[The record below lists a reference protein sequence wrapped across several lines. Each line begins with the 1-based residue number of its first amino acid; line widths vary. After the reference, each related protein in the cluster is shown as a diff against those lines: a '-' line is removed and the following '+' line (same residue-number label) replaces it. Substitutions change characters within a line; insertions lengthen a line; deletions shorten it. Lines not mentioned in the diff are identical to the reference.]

1 MMHAQQIQII
11 ENVAQLDD
19 ALSAPDPD
27 VIATMSRMHGDL
39 ILLGAGG
46 KMGPTLARMA
56 KRASDEAGL
65 KRRVIAVSRFSDQS
79 LVAELHEY
87 DIETIPCDLLDPE
100 QVAALPNVENVL
112 FMTGMKFGAANN
124 PSLTWAMNTYA
135 PALVCQRYRESK
147 IVAFSTGNVY
157 GMVPVDSGGSR
168 ETDAP
173 VPDGEYAMSALGRER
188 TFEYFSRTHSIPM
201 ATIRLNYACELR
213 YGILLDIANWVWSET
228 PVPITTGHVNAIWQR
243 DANAFTLR
251 AFEHVNV
258 PPLVTNVAGAATLSV
273 RTLAEEF
280 GRRMNKGVQFDGA
293 EAPTA
298 YLSNARTMCTRF
310 GSPSTSIDQML
321 DWTADWVMNGGEQHG
336 KPTHFEV
343 RSGKY

>member
-1 MMHAQQIQII
+1 MTNVRSTETID
-11 ENVAQLDD
+11 NVARLDD
-19 ALSAPDPD
+19 ELSAPDPD
-27 VIATMSRMHGDL
+27 VVATMGGMRGDL

-56 KRASDEAGL
+56 KRASDTAGVQ
-65 KRRVIAVSRFSDQS
+65 RRVIAVSRFSDQS
-79 LVAELHEY
+79 LVADLHQH

-100 QVAALPNVENVL
+100 QVAALPDAENIL
-112 FMTGMKFGAANN
+112 FMTGMKFGSATN

-135 PALVCQRYRESK
+135 PALVCQRYRRSK

-157 GMVPVDSGGSR
+157 GMVSVDSGGSR
-168 ETDAP
+168 ESDL
-173 VPDGEYAMSALGRER
+173 PDPHGEYGMSALGRER
-188 TFEYFSRTHSIPM
+188 TFEYFSRTHAIPM
-201 ATIRLNYACELR
+201 AIIRLNYACELR
-213 YGILLDIANWVWSET
+213 YGILLDIANWVWNET
-228 PVPITTGHVNAIWQR
+228 PVPIATGRVNAIWQR

-251 AFEHVNV
+251 AFDTVNA

-280 GRRMNKGVQFDGA
+280 GRRMNKAVQFDGT

-310 GSPSTSIDQML
+310 GEPHTPIDQML
-321 DWTADWVMNGGEQHG
+321 DWTAKWVMNGNEQHG

-343 RSGKY
+343 RSGKF